1 MGILDKL
8 KKEKQNKSVIDSL
21 VKKKEEEKKPGA
33 IPEKPSDIE
42 VREMPA
48 TDPLAS
54 LDDYTGD
61 DLPEGMVS
69 EAKPSREFR
78 TEGMHEFTLDSL
90 GENTGGTMSM
100 KLEYKSKVLQ
110 AIDKGDIDLAIKLLE
125 ELKLKLLVE
134 E

>member
-1 MGILDKL
+1 MGILDRL
-8 KKEKQNKSVIDSL
+8 KKEKKDKSVLDSL
-21 VKKKEEEKKPGA
+21 IEKKEEKAAEKA

-54 LDDYTGD
+54 MDDYTGD
-61 DLPEGMVS
+61 DLPEGS
-69 EAKPSREFR
+69 GEAKPSREFR

-90 GENTGGTMSM
+90 GAGAGSSTTL
-100 KLEYKSKVLQ
+100 KLEYKSKILQ
-110 AIDKGDIDLAIKLLE
+110 AIDKGQIDEAIKLLE

>member
-1 MGILDKL
+1 MGILDRL
-8 KKEKQNKSVIDSL
+8 KKEKKEKSVLDSL
-21 VKKKEEEKKPGA
+21 VKKKEDEKAAKEV

-48 TDPLAS
+48 TDPLQS
-54 LDDYTGD
+54 MDDYTGD
-61 DLPEGMVS
+61 DLPEGMAQ

-90 GENTGGTMSM
+90 GANADGTTL
-100 KLEYKSKVLQ
+100 KLEYKSRVLQ
-110 AIDKGDIDLAIKLLE
+110 AIDKGQIDEAIKLLE